1 MNNRGRNPKP
11 PPPSSQRYGP
21 THCFPF
27 PSTSTVGGYNFHRSP
42 FSSPLLLLSENE
54 KKNHVIRNCG
64 AATIIAKSN
73 KAVFQTRTLIVA
85 KTSNF
90 WPNPCGQKFIGGGCD
105 NWQIM
110 ASDAGAKQIEIN
122 NFEPVGNRSA
132 LSLPSNPIRLKI
144 RSKFVLSP
152 LPLPPHPKNEQK
164 QSKRRREGWIS
175 RAFNEL

>member
-1 MNNRGRNPKP
+1 MLRSNALLPISINLERLAVTIFIDLPSLL
-11 PPPSSQRYGP
+11 PSS
-21 THCFPF
+21 
-27 PSTSTVGGYNFHRSP
+27 
-42 FSSPLLLLSENE
+42 SSLKTE

-132 LSLPSNPIRLKI
+132 PFQSVWKFARNSSSLLLPS
-144 RSKFVLSP
+144 
-152 LPLPPHPKNEQK
+152 HPKNEQK
-164 QSKRRREGWIS
+164 QSKRRRRGGFHARS
-175 RAFNEL
+175 TSSN

>member
-42 FSSPLLLLSENE
+42 FLFPPPPPPLWKRK

-132 LSLPSNPIRLKI
+132 PSLPSNPIRLKI

-152 LPLPPHPKNEQK
+152 LPSLLIPKTSRIEEEE
-164 QSKRRREGWIS
+164 EGWIS